1 MRETFVLYFIGDSP
15 EDALEG
21 LPFDEAD
28 GADMARLE
36 HGYAHLYS
44 VDVSIDS
51 GQLGLC
57 ESRYV

>member
-36 HGYAHLYS
+36 QGYAHMYS
-44 VDVSIDS
+44 VAVPIDS
-51 GQLGLC
+51 RQMELC
-57 ESRYV
+57 ESR